1 MANITV
7 EDFADFNNSSPTN
20 SPDSPGHTADL
31 IDHGLEDD
39 EVSVSGSARNSS
51 DPDEAVFDQ
60 PSRHSSPRTSN
71 GSDNDMSILESPNTS
86 QRHPSSPPTPPKTRS
101 RFRNPSSVRAMQTD
115 ITPPHISIPSSRP
128 RKSLYTPS
136 RQPTPRSLRSQ
147 NSAIRCTP
155 SKLSPSKRMKKE
167 YPLVLLHIT
176 LLPLPSHYTPSIL
189 EEVLP
194 PTILE
199 NWTLLREKLTST
211 VLERGVL
218 IPHPREDYDLLEER
232 LLESLELKQPRIL
245 KCGHFHLSAEEA
257 QEIEDKD
264 SGAEDSDTEND
275 ADICPD
281 CHRRIRDGSH
291 GDTGT
296 GSRRWDIKI
305 FAANGLMRA
314 GAWGA
319 AWKEMER
326 VDVEVLP
333 WMEEHIKRELD
344 FRREEEQRLKSEQ
357 QAQAREEGI
366 GGLDDERLKEI
377 YGQNVNTQDFVDGL
391 VNEDPVQRDAA
402 IRPPK
407 RRRSS
412 SSSSPTASNRQRSS
426 PREEIP
432 LWHLLRNY
440 LYLAAQD
447 RRNLA
452 IFLLSAL
459 VLFLTTMGGGFS
471 SKPPAA
477 PPQSLNPLASHDI
490 LPTPAVNIA
499 SSATE
504 TLSNAA
510 IVVENSA
517 SSSIPS
523 LASEAKEQEG
533 PAEEPG
539 DAESEAHFWTESA
552 EETASELLSD

>member
-1 MANITV
+1 
-7 EDFADFNNSSPTN
+7 
-20 SPDSPGHTADL
+20 
-31 IDHGLEDD
+31 
-39 EVSVSGSARNSS
+39 
-51 DPDEAVFDQ
+51 
-60 PSRHSSPRTSN
+60 
-71 GSDNDMSILESPNTS
+71 
-86 QRHPSSPPTPPKTRS
+86 
-101 RFRNPSSVRAMQTD
+101 
-115 ITPPHISIPSSRP
+115 
-128 RKSLYTPS
+128 
-136 RQPTPRSLRSQ
+136 
-147 NSAIRCTP
+147 
-155 SKLSPSKRMKKE
+155 MKKE

-189 EEVLP
+189 EGVLP

-218 IPHPREDYDLLEER
+218 IPHPREDYDVLEER

-245 KCGHFHLSAEEA
+245 KCGHFHLSPEEA
-257 QEIEDKD
+257 EDIGNVD

-296 GSRRWDIKI
+296 GSKRWDIKI

-344 FRREEEQRLKSEQ
+344 FRREEEQRLKGEQ
-357 QAQAREEGI
+357 QAQARDEGV
-366 GGLDDERLKEI
+366 GGLDDERLREI
-377 YGQNVNTQDFVDGL
+377 YGQSVNTQDFVDGL
-391 VNEDPVQRDAA
+391 FNEDPVHRDAA
-402 IRPPK
+402 IWPPK
-407 RRRSS
+407 RRL
-412 SSSSPTASNRQRSS
+412 SSSSPKASNRQRRS

-432 LWHLLRNY
+432 LRHLLRNY

-477 PPQSLNPLASHDI
+477 PPPPPQSLNPLASHDL
-490 LPTPAVNIA
+490 LPTPAVDIA
-499 SSATE
+499 SSATQA
-504 TLSNAA
+504 LSNAA
-510 IVVENSA
+510 TVVENSA

-523 LASEAKEQEG
+523 LASEAKEEEG
-533 PAEEPG
+533 PPEEPE
-539 DAESEAHFWTESA
+539 DAESEAHFWTESI